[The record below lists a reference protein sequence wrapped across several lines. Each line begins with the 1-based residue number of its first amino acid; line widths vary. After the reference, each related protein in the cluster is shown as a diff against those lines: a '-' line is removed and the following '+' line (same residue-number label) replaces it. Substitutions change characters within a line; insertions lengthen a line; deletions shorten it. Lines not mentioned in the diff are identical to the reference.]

1 MFSIVIRKPD
11 SNTIDASSLLE
22 FKTTA
27 RNYKIH
33 VHRTKLVI
41 DRILEP
47 FNYLVSH
54 IERVMKFVNNRM
66 KETPNVKL
74 GITISVL
81 LEKSVFG
88 EFFFNSPTSRIAC
101 ASTDDEYLEKV
112 DALMT
117 QLKVFATGGSSW
129 VVQSSKRLEIR
140 TFSCSNV
147 AGAS

>member
-27 RNYKIH
+27 MNYKIH
-33 VHRTKLVI
+33 IHRIKLVI
-41 DRILEP
+41 DRLLEP

-74 GITISVL
+74 GITISVH

-88 EFFFNSPTSRIAC
+88 EIFF
-101 ASTDDEYLEKV
+101 
-112 DALMT
+112 
-117 QLKVFATGGSSW
+117 QLTNF
-129 VVQSSKRLEIR
+129 QNCMC
-140 TFSCSNV
+140 FH
-147 AGAS
+147 